1 MGEVMELQSC
11 GDLQSSH
18 GNIEGVIL
26 GDSLACMIE
35 ELEGKIEKTLL
46 CDNTAAAPIR
56 VERKLLPI
64 LARKFLDQSGSAS

>member
-1 MGEVMELQSC
+1 
-11 GDLQSSH
+11 
-18 GNIEGVIL
+18 
-26 GDSLACMIE
+26 MIE